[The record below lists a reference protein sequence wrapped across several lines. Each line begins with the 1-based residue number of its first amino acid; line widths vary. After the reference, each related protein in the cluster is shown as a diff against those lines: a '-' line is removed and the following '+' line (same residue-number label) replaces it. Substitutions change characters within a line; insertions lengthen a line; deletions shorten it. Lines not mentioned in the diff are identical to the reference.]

1 MKKLTAILI
10 VLLCVFSIFAEWGRI
25 QYLDEFGDVDPTHSD
40 PYQIVG
46 GTREVNGSTNYYYDY
61 RLIASLPTEFGY
73 SASIELN
80 MFDDFGDYVVFG
92 DGGEAVIRVKLVSG
106 EIKEF
111 TFDFDQYENILFL
124 FNEYEIESMKQN
136 IYLSG
141 NDAVDLLNE
150 LYKGNDLKFVIYYGS
165 IKYSFTIDAE
175 GFKSVADGFID
186 NFMAPTKPE
195 SYDDGIMAGVSSY
208 TFKTVNS
215 TDYALG
221 LHSSGFPEMDEY
233 PGLSASLD
241 FKASEDAFWYDN
253 EGEYTFKAVNLV
265 SADGKDVLQL
275 SNEIETDEYGS
286 YFSLYD
292 SPRIPEI
299 IAFAKA
305 HGSVELKIEFDP
317 AVEFDIPL
325 TAEEIQELLS
335 FPE

>member
-1 MKKLTAILI
+1 MTWDTATST
-10 VLLCVFSIFAEWGRI
+10 VLS
-25 QYLDEFGDVDPTHSD
+25 
-40 PYQIVG
+40 
-46 GTREVNGSTNYYYDY
+46 
-61 RLIASLPTEFGY
+61 SL
-73 SASIELN
+73 
-80 MFDDFGDYVVFG
+80 
-92 DGGEAVIRVKLVSG
+92 
-106 EIKEF
+106 
-111 TFDFDQYENILFL
+111 
-124 FNEYEIESMKQN
+124 
-136 IYLSG
+136 
-141 NDAVDLLNE
+141 
-150 LYKGNDLKFVIYYGS
+150 
-165 IKYSFTIDAE
+165 
-175 GFKSVADGFID
+175 FI
-186 NFMAPTKPE
+186 
-195 SYDDGIMAGVSSY
+195 
-208 TFKTVNS
+208 
-215 TDYALG
+215 
-221 LHSSGFPEMDEY
+221 EMDEY